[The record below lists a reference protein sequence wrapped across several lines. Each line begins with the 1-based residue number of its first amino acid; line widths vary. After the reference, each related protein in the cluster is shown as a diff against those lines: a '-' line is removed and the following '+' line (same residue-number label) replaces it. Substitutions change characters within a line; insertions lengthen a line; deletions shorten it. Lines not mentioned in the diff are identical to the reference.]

1 MSVRRIAAFDPG
13 RNIGFAM
20 LDDQGRLLE
29 HAVLDE
35 AGVRLLDVD
44 ADAVVVG
51 SGTGSDDLVRLLR
64 AKGVTPAV
72 VDETDT
78 TLAARRH
85 YFRDHP
91 PRGLQRLLP
100 EGMRTPPRPIDDYAA
115 YAIGLR
121 YLAEMRNAGEGERM
135 R

>member
-1 MSVRRIAAFDPG
+1 MRVRRIAAFDPG

-20 LDDQGRLLE
+20 LDDAGRLLE
-29 HAVLDE
+29 QAILDE
-35 AGVRLLDVD
+35 EGVRLLEVD

-51 SGTGSDDLVRLLR
+51 SGTGSDDLVALLR
-64 AKGVTPAV
+64 AKGVTPTV
-72 VDETDT
+72 VDETNT

-100 EGMRTPPRPIDDYAA
+100 EGMRAPPRPIDDYAA

-121 YLAEMRNAGEGERM
+121 YLAELRSPAGDEPSS
-135 R
+135 

>member
-1 MSVRRIAAFDPG
+1 MTVRRIAAFDPG

-29 HAVLDE
+29 HAVLDV
-35 AGVRLLDVD
+35 AGLRLLDVD
-44 ADAVVVG
+44 ADVVVVG
-51 SGTGSDDLVRLLR
+51 SGTGSNDLVRLLR
-64 AKGVTPAV
+64 AKGITPVV
-72 VDETDT
+72 VDESNT

-85 YFRDHP
+85 YFREHP

-100 EGMRTPPRPIDDYAA
+100 EGMRAPPRPIDDYAA

-121 YLAEMRNAGEGERM
+121 YLAELRVPAEDQRSS
-135 R
+135 